1 MSDFYT
7 PFVQDL
13 IKQIAVVVAV
23 VVVVI
28 FAPKLNEKEPK
39 SVLRWHLMG

>member
-13 IKQIAVVVAV
+13 IKQIAI
-23 VVVVI
+23 VVVI
-28 FAPKLNEKEPK
+28 IGVILFIWKLAKPN
-39 SVLRWHLMG
+39 G

>member
-13 IKQIAVVVAV
+13 IKQIAVVVAI

-28 FAPKLNEKEPK
+28 FVWKLTRKNPA
-39 SVLRWHLMG
+39 

>member
-13 IKQIAVVVAV
+13 IKQMAVVVAV
-23 VVVVI
+23 VAVI
-28 FAPKLNEKEPK
+28 IFVWKLTKKNPT
-39 SVLRWHLMG
+39 

>member
-13 IKQIAVVVAV
+13 IKQIAVVVALA
-23 VVVVI
+23 VVVI
-28 FAPKLNEKEPK
+28 FVWKLTKKNPT
-39 SVLRWHLMG
+39 

>member
-28 FAPKLNEKEPK
+28 FVWKLTKKNPT
-39 SVLRWHLMG
+39 